1 MVAQRLY
8 ALAEAHERVLDASK
22 FTSAVAAFAV
32 PAPAAAED
40 DDGALTAASADDPV
54 DALAPPPRPQHMRA
68 YTFWHRDRRPFDD
81 IRAALRTR
89 ENPLAASTVMCVAVF
104 SPALEPKRR
113 ADVCCRSYVIGA
125 LQADTS
131 LPYSMPDLIALVQ
144 LEIGSWS
151 RYREWILKQGPK
163 GRL

>member
-1 MVAQRLY
+1 MKDTWRQQIKNRTTLSNCNDPASPY
-8 ALAEAHERVLDASK
+8 ATDGNGEGYD
-22 FTSAVAAFAV
+22 
-32 PAPAAAED
+32 AAE

-68 YTFWHRDRRPFDD
+68 YTLWHRDRRPFDD
-81 IRAALRTR
+81 IRAALRTK

-104 SPALEPKRR
+104 SSALEPNRR

>member
-32 PAPAAAED
+32 PAAAED

-81 IRAALRTR
+81 IRAALRTK

-104 SPALEPKRR
+104 SSALKPNCR
-113 ADVCCRSYVIGA
+113 ADANA
-125 LQADTS
+125 L
-131 LPYSMPDLIALVQ
+131 
-144 LEIGSWS
+144 
-151 RYREWILKQGPK
+151 
-163 GRL
+163 